1 MSDSEVLLEII
12 NVLEEKGLPRD
23 EYQLQQVIDV
33 EALEQLVDSTS
44 LHTNL
49 EVQFSVGEFR
59 VLVSPSDVAVLRVS

>member
-1 MSDSEVLLEII
+1 MSDSEILLEIV

-33 EALEQLVDSTS
+33 KALEQLVDSTS
-44 LHTNL
+44 LHTDL

-59 VLVSPSDVAVLRVS
+59 VLVSPSDVAVLRIS